1 VRQKAENFFAVE
13 QPDVSYLNGRD
24 AANRPHE
31 FDVVGFARVGQE
43 AQAAFP
49 RKVVSFAEIAPA
61 ASGHDVRPPVVSAAR
76 KRHDVVTREGFAVP
90 EVLTVPAAVL
100 AGVVVARKQEGVGD
114 LPAQTAR
121 NVDVADQPNHDW
133 RRKLGGFRPE
143 RTILVHFQGFRLA
156 IDYEAKGPADRYD
169 RQRLERRVECE
180 TTHGLESTSCSAAAV

>member
-31 FDVVGFARVGQE
+31 FDVIGFGRVGE
-43 AQAAFP
+43 NPQATFP
-49 RKVVSFAEIAPA
+49 RKMISFAEITA
-61 ASGHDVRPPVVSAAR
+61 AARGDDVRPPVVSTTR
-76 KRHDVVTREGFAVP
+76 KRHDVVPREGFAVP
-90 EVLTVPAAVL
+90 EVFTVPAAVL

-143 RTILVHFQGFRLA
+143 RTILVHF
-156 IDYEAKGPADRYD
+156 
-169 RQRLERRVECE
+169 
-180 TTHGLESTSCSAAAV
+180 